1 MKVRKRLEGLAR
13 EVLWDCAAA
22 FMIAAG
28 LSVFAAGADF
38 APGGVN
44 GLSLI
49 VRHLFGLPMGAVS
62 LVLNGPVILVTY
74 KLLGRDFLLRSLKS
88 MVICAVFMDYVI
100 PFVPPYHGNQLLAA
114 LFAGA
119 FNGAGLAVIY
129 MQNSSTGGSDFLI
142 MSVKKLK
149 PHLSIGQITQ
159 IIDGSVIVLG
169 GFVFRNIEAVLYG
182 IVCTAVTTAVIDR
195 IMNGACSGKTVMII
209 TESGRRVAAEIDRA
223 MGRGATIMRATG
235 GYSGTQKDAQPPPD
249 SSGAPGGAGPGRERL
264 CDCGGIYPGV
274 RRRIPEIGREMNQ
287 SRGNGLQ

>member
-1 MKVRKRLEGLAR
+1 MRIRKRLEGLAR
-13 EVLWDCAAA
+13 EALWDCAAA

-49 VRHLFGLPMGAVS
+49 IRHLFELPMGAVS
-62 LVLNGPVILVTY
+62 LVLNGPVILMTY
-74 KLLGRDFLLRSLKS
+74 KLLGRDFLLKSLKS

-119 FNGAGLAVIY
+119 FNGAGLALIY
-129 MQNSSTGGSDFLI
+129 LQNSSTGGSDFLI
-142 MSVKKLK
+142 LSVKKLK

-209 TESGRRVAAEIDRA
+209 TESGRRIAAEIDRA

-235 GYSGTQKDAQPPPD
+235 GYSGTQKDAV
-249 SSGAPGGAGPGRERL
+249 L
-264 CDCGGIYPGV
+264 CVCSHRQIPQV
-274 RRRIPEIGREMNQ
+274 RRVVQGLD
-287 SRGNGLQ
+287 GNAFVIVGEFTQVYGEGFQKLEEN

>member
-119 FNGAGLAVIY
+119 FNGAGSHHYEGHRRLF
-129 MQNSSTGGSDFLI
+129 GD
-142 MSVKKLK
+142 
-149 PHLSIGQITQ
+149 
-159 IIDGSVIVLG
+159 
-169 GFVFRNIEAVLYG
+169 
-182 IVCTAVTTAVIDR
+182 
-195 IMNGACSGKTVMII
+195 
-209 TESGRRVAAEIDRA
+209 TE
-223 MGRGATIMRATG
+223 GRGALRV
-235 GYSGTQKDAQPPPD
+235 QPPPD
-249 SSGAPGGAGPGRERL
+249 STGAPGGAGPGRERL
-264 CDCGGIYPGV
+264 CDCGGVYPGV
-274 RRRIPEIGREMNQ
+274 RRGFPKIGRKLNKNGEMV
-287 SRGNGLQ
+287 RPGRV

>member
-88 MVICAVFMDYVI
+88 MVICA
-100 PFVPPYHGNQLLAA
+100 
-114 LFAGA
+114 
-119 FNGAGLAVIY
+119 
-129 MQNSSTGGSDFLI
+129 
-142 MSVKKLK
+142 
-149 PHLSIGQITQ
+149 
-159 IIDGSVIVLG
+159 
-169 GFVFRNIEAVLYG
+169 
-182 IVCTAVTTAVIDR
+182 
-195 IMNGACSGKTVMII
+195 
-209 TESGRRVAAEIDRA
+209 A
-223 MGRGATIMRATG
+223 M
-235 GYSGTQKDAQPPPD
+235 
-249 SSGAPGGAGPGRERL
+249 
-264 CDCGGIYPGV
+264 
-274 RRRIPEIGREMNQ
+274 
-287 SRGNGLQ
+287 